1 MQILELCFPAGLQEA
16 AMDFM
21 IEKKM
26 KFLIGLFVS
35 MMLSALW
42 SERCL
47 QPLQGPDRRV
57 ELMETV

>member
-35 MMLSALW
+35 MMLSAL
-42 SERCL
+42 
-47 QPLQGPDRRV
+47 
-57 ELMETV
+57 